1 MSEDKSIEQ
10 QVKDILLAERLKELD
25 AKISILELMGRLGT
39 LTVLSAIEEICDDE
53 TKAGKK

>member
-25 AKISILELMGRLGT
+25 AKISILGLY
-39 LTVLSAIEEICDDE
+39 
-53 TKAGKK
+53 GKVRHFNRIVGY